1 MNTTKLNSAIN
12 STIVIAICATL
23 LGIGLALLFSP
34 PNIIEKPIETI
45 ITIETIIKEP
55 SNEWRKQDTYLD
67 SLQTADSLRIV
78 YLKKRIT
85 QRENTINRLKTII
98 LNDTTKTTNEA
109 DSIIRSQDSTIND
122 LGNEAEIYSRKLH
135 TATEKIAIR
144 DSVITVR
151 DSTLMLCNQIMK
163 KQSTTIA
170 EMRNKAKIKEF
181 WQKVKDTGLIISST
195 AIAILILVK

>member
-1 MNTTKLNSAIN
+1 MNTRKLI
-12 STIVIAICATL
+12 IAFISIIIGGL
-23 LGIGLALLFSP
+23 IGIGLAMLFAP
-34 PNIIEKPIETI
+34 PKIIEKPIEVV
-45 ITIETIIKEP
+45 IKEP
-55 SNEWRKQDTYLD
+55 SNEWRKQDAYLD
-67 SLQTADSLRIV
+67 SLQTADSLRIAC
-78 YLKKRIT
+78 LKKRIT

-98 LNDTTKTTNEA
+98 FNDTTKTTNEA

-122 LGNEAEIYSRKLH
+122 LGNEAEIYSRMLH
-135 TATEKIAIR
+135 SANKQIAIR
-144 DSVITVR
+144 DTAIADR
-151 DSTLMLCNQIMK
+151 DSTIILCNEIMK

>member
-1 MNTTKLNSAIN
+1 MI

-23 LGIGLALLFSP
+23 LGIGLALLFAP
-34 PNIIEKPIETI
+34 PKIIEKP
-45 ITIETIIKEP
+45 IETIIKEP

-67 SLQTADSLRIV
+67 SLQTADSLRIA

-85 QRENTINRLKTII
+85 NRENTINRLKDII
-98 LNDTTKTTNEA
+98 FKDKTKTTNEA

-122 LGNEAEIYSRKLH
+122 LGNEAEIYSRMLH
-135 TATEKIAIR
+135 SANKQIALRDTAIAE
-144 DSVITVR
+144 R
-151 DSTLMLCNQIMK
+151 DSTIMLCNEIMK

-181 WQKVKDTGLIISST
+181 WQKVKDKALIIGGT